1 MNARTNEMSEMPT
14 TNFGKAT
21 EAAVPQQ
28 QPAAF
33 VEQPPQ
39 PLAEHPGPL
48 PVRMTGGPDVIVT
61 PVPSRRLKRMALA
74 TALLASIAASGY
86 WGYGYWT
93 TGQFLQSTDDAYLK
107 ADYTTVAPKISGYI
121 AAVLVHDNQAV
132 EAGQVLARIDDRD
145 FRAAVA
151 QADAEV
157 KAAEAAVR
165 NLDAQTALQHSL
177 IEQAKATVAATHA
190 SLTFAS
196 ADADRYTTLA
206 RSGTGT
212 AQKAEASRAQ
222 ADQLVA
228 GLQRDEA
235 SVAAA
240 QAKINVLATERDSA
254 MAQKD
259 RAEAA
264 AEQARLNL
272 SYATITAPVD
282 GTVGARTLR
291 VGQYVGSGTQL
302 MAVVPMDAIYVV
314 ANFKET
320 QLAHVRDGQPVRL
333 ILDGL
338 PGVELSGHVDSLSPA
353 SGLEFALLPP
363 DNATGNFTK
372 IVQRIPVR
380 IAIDSHE
387 FAGLLRPGMSVE
399 PTIDTKATVLA
410 EADKFAQADK
420 FAVNAEIAVNG
431 TR

>member
-1 MNARTNEMSEMPT
+1 MSEMPAT
-14 TNFGKAT
+14 TTFSNAPG
-21 EAAVPQQ
+21 AAGPQQ

-33 VEQPPQ
+33 VEHPARPSAEQPG
-39 PLAEHPGPL
+39 LL
-48 PVRMTGGPDVIVT
+48 PVTTEVAPGGIIA
-61 PVPSRRLKRMALA
+61 PVSRRRRLKRIAFA
-74 TALLASIAASGY
+74 AALLACATGGGY

-93 TGQFLQSTDDAYLK
+93 AGQYLESTDDAYLK

-121 AAVLVHDNQAV
+121 AEVFVHDNQAV

-145 FRAAVA
+145 FRAALA

-157 KAAEAAVR
+157 EAAEAAVR
-165 NLDAQTALQHSL
+165 NLDAQIALQQSL
-177 IEQAKATVAATHA
+177 ILQAKATVAATQA

-196 ADADRYTTLA
+196 TDADRYATLA

-228 GLQRDEA
+228 GLHRDQA
-235 SVAAA
+235 SLAAA
-240 QAKINVLATERDSA
+240 QAKIDVLATERDSA
-254 MAQKD
+254 IAQKD
-259 RAEAA
+259 RAKAA
-264 AEQARLNL
+264 AEQARLSL

-291 VGQYVGSGTQL
+291 VGQYVGAGTQL
-302 MAVVPMDAIYVV
+302 MAVVPLDAVYVV

-320 QLAHVRDGQPVRL
+320 QLAHVRPGQPVHVAV
-333 ILDGL
+333 DGF
-338 PGVELSGHVDSLSPA
+338 PGVELTGHVDSLSPA

-380 IAIDSHE
+380 IAIDDHQLG
-387 FAGLLRPGMSVE
+387 GLLRSGMSVE
-399 PTIDTKATVLA
+399 PTIDTKAAVLA
-410 EADKFAQADK
+410 DGRST
-420 FAVNAEIAVNG
+420 VS
-431 TR
+431 R

>member
-1 MNARTNEMSEMPT
+1 MSEMPAT
-14 TNFGKAT
+14 TSFPNAP
-21 EAAVPQQ
+21 EAALQQ
-28 QPAAF
+28 QPAAL
-33 VEQPPQ
+33 VEQPARPSAEQ
-39 PLAEHPGPL
+39 PGRL
-48 PVRMTGGPDVIVT
+48 PVSTSATPDGVVA
-61 PVPSRRLKRMALA
+61 PASGRRRLKRIAFATVLLA
-74 TALLASIAASGY
+74 TAIAAGY

-93 TGQFLQSTDDAYLK
+93 KGQYLVSTDDAYLK

-132 EAGQVLARIDDRD
+132 EAGQILARIDDRD
-145 FRAAVA
+145 FRAALA

-165 NLDAQTALQHSL
+165 NLDAQIALQHSL
-177 IEQAKATVAATHA
+177 IEQARATVAATQA

-196 ADADRYTTLA
+196 ADAERYTTLA
-206 RSGTGT
+206 KSGTGT
-212 AQKAEASRAQ
+212 AQKAQASRAQ

-228 GLQRDEA
+228 GLRRDEA

-240 QAKINVLATERDSA
+240 QAKISVLATERDSA
-254 MAQKD
+254 VAQED
-259 RAEAA
+259 RAEAT

-282 GTVGARTLR
+282 GTVGARTVR
-291 VGQYVGSGTQL
+291 IGQYVGSGTQL
-302 MAVVPMDAIYVV
+302 MAVVPMDAVYVV

-320 QLAHVRDGQPVRL
+320 QLAHVRDGQPVRVTV
-333 ILDGL
+333 DGL
-338 PGVELSGHVDSLSPA
+338 PDVQLKGHVDSLSPA

-380 IAIDSHE
+380 IAVDNHE
-387 FAGLLRPGMSVE
+387 FGGLLRAGMSVE
-399 PTIDTKATVLA
+399 PTIDTKATVLG
-410 EADKFAQADK
+410 EARKFALSNTLARNQEAA
-420 FAVNAEIAVNG
+420 AVG

>member
-1 MNARTNEMSEMPT
+1 MSEMPAT
-14 TNFGKAT
+14 TSFPNAP
-21 EAAVPQQ
+21 EAVLQQ

-33 VEQPPQ
+33 VEQPARPSAEQ
-39 PLAEHPGPL
+39 PGGL
-48 PVRMTGGPDVIVT
+48 PVSTKATPDDAVASV
-61 PVPSRRLKRMALA
+61 SRRRRFKRIAIATVLLA
-74 TALLASIAASGY
+74 TATAAGY

-93 TGQFLQSTDDAYLK
+93 EGQYLVSTDDAYLK

-132 EAGQVLARIDDRD
+132 EAGQILARIDDRD
-145 FRAAVA
+145 FRAALA

-165 NLDAQTALQHSL
+165 NLDAQIALQHSL
-177 IEQAKATVAATHA
+177 IEQAKATVAATQA

-206 RSGTGT
+206 KSGTGT
-212 AQKAEASRAQ
+212 AQKAQASRAQ

-228 GLQRDEA
+228 SLQRDEA

-254 MAQKD
+254 VAQKD

-291 VGQYVGSGTQL
+291 IGQYVGSGTQL
-302 MAVVPMDAIYVV
+302 MAVVPMDAVYIV

-320 QLAHVRDGQPVRL
+320 QLAHVRDGQPVHVTV
-333 ILDGL
+333 DGL
-338 PGVELSGHVDSLSPA
+338 PDVQLKGHVDSLSPA

-380 IAIDSHE
+380 IAVDNHE
-387 FAGLLRPGMSVE
+387 FGGLLRAGMSVE

-410 EADKFAQADK
+410 EKREFAQTNILARNQEAA
-420 FAVNAEIAVNG
+420 AVG

>member
-1 MNARTNEMSEMPT
+1 MSEMPAT
-14 TNFGKAT
+14 TRFGNAT
-21 EAAVPQQ
+21 EAAVTQQ
-28 QPAAF
+28 QPAALIGQP
-33 VEQPPQ
+33 EQPS
-39 PLAEHPGPL
+39 AEQQGPL
-48 PVRMTGGPDVIVT
+48 SLRAAGAPDGITSPV
-61 PVPSRRLKRMALA
+61 SKRRFKRMALA
-74 TALLASIAASGY
+74 SAVLASIIAGGY
-86 WGYGYWT
+86 WGHGYWT
-93 TGQFLQSTDDAYLK
+93 TGQYLESTDDAYLK

-132 EAGQVLARIDDRD
+132 ETGQVLARIDDRD
-145 FRAAVA
+145 FRAALA
-151 QADAEV
+151 QADADV

-165 NLDAQTALQHSL
+165 NLDAQIALQHSL
-177 IEQAKATVAATHA
+177 IEQAKATVAATQA

-206 RSGTGT
+206 KSGTGT

-240 QAKINVLATERDSA
+240 QAKINVLVTERDSA
-254 MAQKD
+254 VAQKD
-259 RAEAA
+259 RAQAA
-264 AEQARLNL
+264 AGQARLNL

-291 VGQYVGSGTQL
+291 VGQFVGSGMQL

-320 QLAHVRDGQPVRL
+320 QLAHVRDGQPVSL
-333 ILDGL
+333 VVDGF
-338 PGVELSGHVDSLSPA
+338 PGVELKGHVDSLSPA

-380 IAIDSHE
+380 IAIDNHE
-387 FAGLLRPGMSVE
+387 LGGLLRPGMSVE

-410 EADKFAQADK
+410 EAGKSAQADT
-420 FAVNAEIAVNG
+420 FVGNTEAAADG
-431 TR
+431 AR

>member
-1 MNARTNEMSEMPT
+1 MSEMPAT
-14 TNFGKAT
+14 TSFSNAP
-21 EAAVPQQ
+21 ESAEPQQ

-33 VEQPPQ
+33 VEQPARPS
-39 PLAEHPGPL
+39 AEQPGPL
-48 PVRMTGGPDVIVT
+48 PVSTEATPDGIIA
-61 PVPSRRLKRMALA
+61 PVSRRRHLKRIAFA
-74 TALLASIAASGY
+74 TVLLASATAGGY
-86 WGYGYWT
+86 WGYGYWI
-93 TGQFLQSTDDAYLK
+93 TGQYLESTDDAYLK

-121 AAVLVHDNQAV
+121 AAVLVHDNQTV

-145 FRAAVA
+145 FRAALV

-165 NLDAQTALQHSL
+165 NLDAQIALQHSL
-177 IEQAKATVAATHA
+177 IAQAKATVAATQA

-212 AQKAEASRAQ
+212 AQKAQASRAQ
-222 ADQLVA
+222 ADQLIA
-228 GLQRDEA
+228 GLHRDEA

-254 MAQKD
+254 VAQND

-291 VGQYVGSGTQL
+291 IGQYVGSGTQL
-302 MAVVPMDAIYVV
+302 MAVVPMDAVYVV

-320 QLAHVRDGQPVRL
+320 QLAHVRDGQPVRVTV
-333 ILDGL
+333 DGL
-338 PGVELSGHVDSLSPA
+338 PSVQLKGHVDSLSPA

-380 IAIDSHE
+380 IAIDNHE
-387 FAGLLRPGMSVE
+387 FGGLLRPGMSVE

-410 EADKFAQADK
+410 EAGRSAQADT
-420 FAVNAEIAVNG
+420 FARNTEAAADGAPVEK
-431 TR
+431 R

>member
-1 MNARTNEMSEMPT
+1 MISPSVKQPT
-14 TNFGKAT
+14 S
-21 EAAVPQQ
+21 
-28 QPAAF
+28 
-33 VEQPPQ
+33 
-39 PLAEHPGPL
+39 L
-48 PVRMTGGPDVIVT
+48 PDREEVAPSGIGASV
-61 PVPSRRLKRMALA
+61 SRRRGIKRMVLAL
-74 TALLASIAASGY
+74 ALLAGTAAGGY

-93 TGQFLQSTDDAYLK
+93 TGQYLESTDDAYLK

-121 AAVLVHDNQAV
+121 AAVLVHDNQTV

-145 FRAAVA
+145 FRAALV
-151 QADAEV
+151 QVDAEV

-165 NLDAQTALQHSL
+165 NLDAQIALQHSL
-177 IEQAKATVAATHA
+177 IEQAKATVAATQA

-196 ADADRYTTLA
+196 ADADRYAALA
-206 RSGTGT
+206 KSGTGT
-212 AQKAEASRAQ
+212 AQEAQASRAK

-240 QAKINVLATERDSA
+240 QAKINVLATERDNA
-254 MAQKD
+254 VAQKD

-282 GTVGARTLR
+282 GKVGARTLR
-291 VGQYVGSGTQL
+291 IGEYVGSGTQL

-320 QLAHVRDGQPVRL
+320 QLAHVRDGQPVRVTV
-333 ILDGL
+333 DGL
-338 PGVELSGHVDSLSPA
+338 PGVQLKGHVDSLSPA

-380 IAIDSHE
+380 IAIDNHE
-387 FAGLLRPGMSVE
+387 SGGLLRAGMSVE

-410 EADKFAQADK
+410 EAGTFAQADT
-420 FAVNAEIAVNG
+420 FASNTEAAADG